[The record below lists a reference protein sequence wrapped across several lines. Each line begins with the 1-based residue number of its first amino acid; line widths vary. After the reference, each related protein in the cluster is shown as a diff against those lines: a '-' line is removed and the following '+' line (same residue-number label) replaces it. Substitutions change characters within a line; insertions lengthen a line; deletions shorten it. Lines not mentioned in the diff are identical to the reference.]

1 MIDLTNSQEQDELM
15 EWARGILTSE
25 LPDGRLLTSDL
36 HTFPIEDLVKTLGAL
51 GWFELS
57 APESLGGGGLGIP
70 DEALVWR
77 ELGRAIAPGPLLSTT
92 IAAHVAANNGQGE
105 LAAAL
110 GRGDKVAGLAEVRP
124 DGSVKILDAGP
135 VEYLLVADLNS
146 PSFALLDLA
155 NSDPIEFEPSIDPYH
170 DVAFVETRTLP
181 TPVLEERDSA
191 RELLAYARV
200 LSAAFL
206 TGLAEGARDRSAA
219 YAKER
224 IQFGKPIGTF
234 QAVKH
239 RCADTAVRS
248 EAAWAQ
254 TAVAAIRLADA
265 GAEEAELE
273 VAAAKIVASDAAIR
287 NSRDNIQNHGGIGYT
302 FENDAHLYLKRSHII
317 ASTFGDPRSFT
328 TLLLEGT
335 TAW

>member
-1 MIDLTNSQEQDELM
+1 
-15 EWARGILTSE
+15 
-25 LPDGRLLTSDL
+25 
-36 HTFPIEDLVKTLGAL
+36 
-51 GWFELS
+51 
-57 APESLGGGGLGIP
+57 
-70 DEALVWR
+70 VWR
-77 ELGRAIAPGPLLSTT
+77 ELGRALTPGPLLSTT
-92 IAAHVAANNGQGE
+92 LAARVAAHNGQE
-105 LAAAL
+105 KLAAAF
-110 GRGDKVAGLAEVRP
+110 GRGEKLAGLGEVSR
-124 DGSVKILDAGP
+124 DGTVKILNAGP
-135 VEYLLVADLNS
+135 VEYLLVADLDS
-146 PSFALLDLA
+146 PSFALIDLA
-155 NSDPIEFEPSIDPYH
+155 HADSIEFEPSIDPYY
-170 DVAFVETRTLP
+170 DVAFTEAEALS
-181 TPVLEERDSA
+181 TPVLVERTSA

-239 RCADTAVRS
+239 RCADSAVRS

-265 GAEEAELE
+265 GAIEAELE
-273 VAAAKIVASDAAIR
+273 VAAAKIVASDAAVR

-302 FENDAHLYLKRSHII
+302 FENDAHLYLKRSHIV